1 MSRYSSSNL
10 MYELSNLTLS
20 FLGDMAVTIIKGP
33 IGVVVGIIYGF
44 VAGIFLWY
52 FPSKDC
58 VSLFS
63 FL

>member
-1 MSRYSSSNL
+1 